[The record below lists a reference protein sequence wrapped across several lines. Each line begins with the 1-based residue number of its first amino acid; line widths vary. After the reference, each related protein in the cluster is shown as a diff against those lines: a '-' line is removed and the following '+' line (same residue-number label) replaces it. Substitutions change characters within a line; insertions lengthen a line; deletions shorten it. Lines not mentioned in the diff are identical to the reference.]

1 MVIKIDFEKVYDHV
15 DWNFLNFVLEAKD
28 FGGKIEGLSSIYELF
43 SFQQWPP

>member
-15 DWNFLNFVLEAKD
+15 DWNSLNFVLEAEG
-28 FGGKIEGLSSIYELF
+28 FGGKIEGLSSIYEFF